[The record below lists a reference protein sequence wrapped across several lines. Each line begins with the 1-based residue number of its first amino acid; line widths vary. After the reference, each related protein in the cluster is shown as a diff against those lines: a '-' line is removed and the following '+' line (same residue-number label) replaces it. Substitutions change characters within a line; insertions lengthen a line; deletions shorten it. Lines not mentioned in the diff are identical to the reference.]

1 MKLLMLTTM
10 MATTTTPA
18 LSLITM
24 NLASINDI
32 SQAYPDLTPE
42 EQQVLLNIRKRKE
55 ELLQEIYQLK
65 EELSDVNTEIKAM
78 DTEEGAKMKS
88 LQMGKKK
95 FNMDPKKGVEYLIS
109 HDLIKE
115 TPEDVAAFL
124 YKGEGLNKTMIGDYL
139 GERNDFNEA
148 VLKAFVELHDFTD
161 LIVVKSFRTILAF
174 KVLLHCVDS
183 SIMTGPQFLGLAYS
197 FIIPTTVN

>member
-1 MKLLMLTTM
+1 
-10 MATTTTPA
+10 MA
-18 LSLITM
+18 L
-24 NLASINDI
+24 
-32 SQAYPDLTPE
+32 LTPLSSRE
-42 EQQVLLNIRKRKE
+42 CCNEDSTLTFVEDGVNSLTYFLSVNLTINITCFDNFDPGW
-55 ELLQEIYQLK
+55 LK
-65 EELSDVNTEIKAM
+65 EELSDVNTEIEAM

-161 LIVVKSFRTILAF
+161 LIVVKSFRTIF
-174 KVLLHCVDS
+174 EV
-183 SIMTGPQFLGLAYS
+183 
-197 FIIPTTVN
+197 